1 MTESVGAGRS
11 CSNALRGR
19 SRSLFFSSCDRM
31 RGRSFYRLSS
41 KKPDETE
48 ATPCG
53 SALLPLSLVPVQR
66 RWVLRAHGVQTE
78 CALLMSTQKAHIF
91 PLSAQP
97 FSFGPLGLAHQT
109 TSTVLGHYTLYIG
122 MAMATARAS
131 LRSASTLK
139 HVPIDFVKHVE
150 VDGVCTKPF
159 LRERTRNGKPHG
171 C

>member
-11 CSNALRGR
+11 CSNALRGQ

-97 FSFGPLGLAHQT
+97 FFLGPIPLGLEHQT
-109 TSTVLGHYTLYIG
+109 MSTVLDHYTLYIG
-122 MAMATARAS
+122 MARATARAS
-131 LRSASTLK
+131 LR
-139 HVPIDFVKHVE
+139 
-150 VDGVCTKPF
+150 
-159 LRERTRNGKPHG
+159 
-171 C
+171 